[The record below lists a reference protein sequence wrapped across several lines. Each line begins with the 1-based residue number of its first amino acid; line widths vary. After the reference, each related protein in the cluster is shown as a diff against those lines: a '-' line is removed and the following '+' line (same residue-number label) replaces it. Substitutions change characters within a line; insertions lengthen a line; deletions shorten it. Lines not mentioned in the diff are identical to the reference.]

1 MKELINSAKDFKI
14 IPNNFKS
21 SGAFNILETTEN
33 EIIAQLVLIDDKELN
48 DYTINS
54 SVEVFGVNN
63 LGLIYFETKI
73 LDRVDKK
80 ITLALTQ
87 DYSIIQRRE
96 YSRVGLSQGAITFK
110 DIAPNI
116 VLNIDDI
123 SAGGIKFIS
132 SEPLELDKYYDIEI
146 KLSNNMKIECALSP
160 IRIIPTKYEEKDA
173 YVISGKF
180 IDLENADRIVLVQYA
195 FKIKMEEQ
203 NKEAN

>member
-160 IRIIPTKYEEKDA
+160 IRIIPTKHEEKDA